1 MFSIYKIF
9 ILYLKFKP
17 SCWGYI
23 KKYKLI
29 LKKLRNMG
37 REQILNRLKL
47 IQENLNVPNDMLTN
61 FLKAFG
67 IFKLIFLKLINKLN
81 KINAL

>member
-1 MFSIYKIF
+1 
-9 ILYLKFKP
+9 
-17 SCWGYI
+17 
-23 KKYKLI
+23 
-29 LKKLRNMG
+29 MG